1 MLMKSVNVMNSDNQ
15 FQLLFSSFFFFC
27 FGRTEHMFPYF
38 SIKICKQL
46 PGFGDI
52 ITKRFISKRL
62 LLIYRLL

>member
-1 MLMKSVNVMNSDNQ
+1 MLMKSVNVMNADNQ
-15 FQLLFSSFFFFC
+15 FQFFFF
-27 FGRTEHMFPYF
+27 FSSVQSHRTHVSLLYF

-62 LLIYRLL
+62 LLIYRVL